1 MMFSVH
7 SSECDWAQEAASA
20 RADGE
25 LVTEFDHLR
34 LTAHLRA
41 CAGCR
46 MAAAATVALAREL
59 RDAPLE
65 QPRVPV
71 VLPRRHRVPAL
82 RIQAAAVALVAGAVG
97 ASFGVGH
104 VLGNGNRART
114 ATGSSRP
121 TSPACGPIPSS
132 STCSRCSRTAA
143 TAEFASAPRLRSER
157 HGLRTVSR
165 TPTTT
170 LSRSIV
176 AFPRAPN

>member
-25 LVTEFDHLR
+25 LATEFDHLR

-114 ATGSSRP
+114 ATGSS
-121 TSPACGPIPSS
+121 PADIAGMRADSIEQHLLAMLS
-132 STCSRCSRTAA
+132 
-143 TAEFASAPRLRSER
+143 
-157 HGLRTVSR
+157 HGGNGGIRFG
-165 TPTTT
+165 TTIA
-170 LSRSIV
+170 L
-176 AFPRAPN
+176 